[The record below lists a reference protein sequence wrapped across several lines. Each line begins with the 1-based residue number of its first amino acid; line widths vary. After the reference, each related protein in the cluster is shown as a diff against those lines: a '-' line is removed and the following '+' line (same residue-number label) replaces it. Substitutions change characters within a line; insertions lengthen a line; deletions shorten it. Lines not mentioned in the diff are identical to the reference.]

1 MSAEKTDTDLREQ
14 IREIAADI
22 MEVDVDRI
30 GWTTHFWDELDADSM
45 QGIELL
51 SALERRF
58 GITIEQNALADMQDV
73 QSTSEVVMA
82 IMKAASP
89 DGP

>member
-1 MSAEKTDTDLREQ
+1 MSAEKTDTDVREQ

-22 MEVDVDRI
+22 MEVDVERI

-58 GITIEQNALADMQDV
+58 GITIEQNSLADMKDV
-73 QSTSEVVMA
+73 QSTTEVVMA
-82 IMKAASP
+82 IMKAASS

>member
-22 MEVDVDRI
+22 MEVDVERI
-30 GWTTHFWDELDADSM
+30 GLTTHFWNELDADSM

-51 SALERRF
+51 AALERRF
-58 GITIEQNALADMQDV
+58 GITIEQSALPEMQDV
-73 QSTSEVVMA
+73 RSTSEVVMA

>member
-22 MEVDVDRI
+22 MEVDVERI
-30 GWTTHFWDELDADSM
+30 GWTTHFWDELDGDSM

-58 GITIEQNALADMQDV
+58 GITIEQSALADMQDV

-82 IMKAASP
+82 IMKAASSH
-89 DGP
+89 GP

>member
-22 MEVDVDRI
+22 MEVDVERI

-58 GITIEQNALADMQDV
+58 GITIEQSALADMQDV

-82 IMKAASP
+82 IMEAASSH
-89 DGP
+89 GP